1 MAKRADDKMVE
12 CSIQAFFRPKAPK
25 SRLWR
30 GCVRSECVQEVSKLM
45 SPRRLQVLVLV
56 LLGFLGLTQ
65 TGCGRKA
72 TEADCDLIIDR
83 NTEVAMKAINITD
96 PNAITK
102 KQTQIRADMKEE
114 LKDCVGRRI
123 SDTII
128 NCVRAAQSTDEIN
141 KCMN

>member
-1 MAKRADDKMVE
+1 M
-12 CSIQAFFRPKAPK
+12 FP
-25 SRLWR
+25 L
-30 GCVRSECVQEVSKLM
+30 
-45 SPRRLQVLVLV
+45 RLQVLVLV
-56 LLGFLGLTQ
+56 LIGFLGLTQ
-65 TGCGRKA
+65 SGCGRKA

-102 KQTQIRADMKEE
+102 KQAQIRADMKEE

-128 NCVRAAQSTDEIN
+128 NCVRAAQTTDEIN

>member
-1 MAKRADDKMVE
+1 
-12 CSIQAFFRPKAPK
+12 
-25 SRLWR
+25 
-30 GCVRSECVQEVSKLM
+30 M
-45 SPRRLQVLVLV
+45 SPRRLQILVLA
-56 LLGFLGLTQ
+56 LIGFLGLTQ
-65 TGCGRKA
+65 VGCGRKA

-123 SDTII
+123 SDAII
-128 NCVRAAQSTDEIN
+128 GCVRSAQTTDEIN